1 MTELRDIPSYFRRSR
16 LVLRAVMVI
25 LILFFMRE
33 FARGFWEGF
42 KQAGRDAAGIVSPTT
57 HSGIHLGATD
67 LSLMLF
73 VLITAT
79 MMSILKEFEAGR
91 FFTANVLRKTFRIGL
106 MTEITC
112 YVLLPLL
119 ALFHARSSGGTLDY
133 IGVFFANINY
143 IGGVAGTFIR
153 YLSRLLL
160 IGKDLEET
168 QELTV

>member
-1 MTELRDIPSYFRRSR
+1 MTELKDIPRYFRRSR
-16 LVLRAVMVI
+16 FVLRAVMVI

-42 KQAGRDAAGIVSPTT
+42 QQAGRDAAGIVAPTT
-57 HSGIHLGATD
+57 HGGISLGATD
-67 LSLMLF
+67 LSLILF
-73 VLITAT
+73 VMITAS
-79 MMSILKEFEAGR
+79 MSSILKEFEAGR

-112 YVLLPLL
+112 YLLLPLL
-119 ALFHARSSGGTLDY
+119 AIFHARSSVGPLDY
-133 IGVFFANINY
+133 SEVFFANINY